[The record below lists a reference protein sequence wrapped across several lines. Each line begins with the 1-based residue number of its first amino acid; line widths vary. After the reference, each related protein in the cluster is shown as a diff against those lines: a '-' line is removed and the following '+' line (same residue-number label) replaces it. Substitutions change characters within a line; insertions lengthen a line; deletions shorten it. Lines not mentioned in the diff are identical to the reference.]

1 MAMLPFCGYNMA
13 DYFGHWL
20 AMGRTI
26 PRPPAIFH
34 VNWFRQN
41 EAGKFIWPGFG
52 ENMRVLRWMIDRCKG
67 GGGAV
72 ESPIGYLPAKGA
84 IDTSGLD
91 VDAAM
96 MEELTVACILAAALV
111 GPAVSRAQV
120 DAVPY
125 GADGWRYQTYADAAA
140 IPAEW
145 ASRTFDDSGFD
156 TGAMPLGSWE
166 TGGAHCPLASEAR

>member
-1 MAMLPFCGYNMA
+1 MKN
-13 DYFGHWL
+13 
-20 AMGRTI
+20 
-26 PRPPAIFH
+26 
-34 VNWFRQN
+34 
-41 EAGKFIWPGFG
+41 
-52 ENMRVLRWMIDRCKG
+52 
-67 GGGAV
+67 
-72 ESPIGYLPAKGA
+72 
-84 IDTSGLD
+84 
-91 VDAAM
+91 
-96 MEELTVACILAAALV
+96 ELTVACILAAALV

-166 TGGAHCPLASEAR
+166 TGGAHCPLASEAMGVWPSPGFLLVRRTFTLPPGSTDARVYLGIDNDALGAVNGTVLGSDWIQHENCPARDDF